1 MSNRDDLWSRWR
13 WASLAHTLLY
23 SWTGQAHCGVALF
36 SPSPRTGQD
45 WPCLLPQSMER
56 DSAATA
62 ENVLFFFYRHEE
74 QTGHQSS
81 AVHPMSC
88 VTWRRTLLILEEHSC
103 SGRAHLHVLVISITK
118 PFTLKDK
125 ISFAYSIGA
134 DTCLSSNWALGSTI
148 SLRKQR
154 EAHQQGK
161 CSPFLWPEK
170 Q

>member
-13 WASLAHTLLY
+13 ASPAHTLLY
-23 SWTGQAHCGVALF
+23 SWTGQAHYGVALF

-45 WPCLLPQSMER
+45 WLCLLPQSMER
-56 DSAATA
+56 ESAATA
-62 ENVLFFFYRHEE
+62 ENAFFFFYRHKE

-103 SGRAHLHVLVISITK
+103 SGHTHLHVLVISITK

-134 DTCLSSNWALGSTI
+134 DNCLSSNWALGSTI
-148 SLRKQR
+148 TLRKQW
-154 EAHQQGK
+154 EAYQQGN
-161 CSPFLWPEK
+161 SFPLLWPEK

>member
-1 MSNRDDLWSRWR
+1 MVKMKSFSSSHTALQLNWTGSLWSCSFLSQPKDRAGLTMPSSTVNGER
-13 WASLAHTLLY
+13 VSCN
-23 SWTGQAHCGVALF
+23 SWKCF
-36 SPSPRTGQD
+36 F
-45 WPCLLPQSMER
+45 
-56 DSAATA
+56 
-62 ENVLFFFYRHEE
+62 FFFYRHEE

-103 SGRAHLHVLVISITK
+103 SGHTHLHVLVISITK

-134 DTCLSSNWALGSTI
+134 DNCLSSNWALGSTI
-148 SLRKQR
+148 TLRKQW
-154 EAHQQGK
+154 EAYQQGN
-161 CSPFLWPEK
+161 SFPLLWPEK